1 MKHDEQL
8 NEVLQIVNE
17 AYQENNISD
26 EDYETSIFF
35 LNSDIWSDE

>member
-1 MKHDEQL
+1 MNNDKEL
-8 NEVLQIVNE
+8 NAVLDIVND
-17 AYQENNISD
+17 AYKENNISD